1 VKPRCD
7 SCGETFDNVDYVVIL
22 RKRQKSDVEQH
33 QFCCLQCLRI
43 WLRETAET
51 PNEERQES
59 FCFEHDEGA
68 KHPFKILYT
77 DCLGQKHECRFE
89 KLGSLIKLRARLIL
103 YLELL
108 RADHAYDKYGGIM
121 SEEGDIELSEPL
133 KTRRPDQVTRPT
145 GKYILSIMDVKGIK
159 TLHFGS
165 FEELDSFATM
175 LSEALDRYLVLG
187 GGWQQ

>member
-1 VKPRCD
+1 VAGRWNIEDREKDVLQRSVCARLAREPNYCCVENIPVKPRCD

-103 YLELL
+103 PC
-108 RADHAYDKYGGIM
+108 I
-121 SEEGDIELSEPL
+121 
-133 KTRRPDQVTRPT
+133 
-145 GKYILSIMDVKGIK
+145 
-159 TLHFGS
+159 
-165 FEELDSFATM
+165 
-175 LSEALDRYLVLG
+175 
-187 GGWQQ
+187 